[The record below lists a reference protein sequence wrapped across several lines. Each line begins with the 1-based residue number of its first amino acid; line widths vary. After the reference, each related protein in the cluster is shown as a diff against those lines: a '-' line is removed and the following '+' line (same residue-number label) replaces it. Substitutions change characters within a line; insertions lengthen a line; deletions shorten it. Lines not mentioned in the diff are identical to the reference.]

1 MPNLWDRQDGETSK
15 AFAAF
20 CLYRDLP
27 AIDRSVLAA
36 REGHQK
42 DTKGTL
48 RQWKGWS
55 MRNSRRR
62 IRRGDAL
69 ERAQDDI
76 ANMSR
81 AALAKLLPLLQ
92 PTDAG
97 GLDPY
102 QIPLS
107 QIPSW
112 LRTLADLQLKSLGY
126 EDSIALTGK
135 DGGPVKVDTKTQHV
149 FQPSKEVRDDILRI
163 RAQNVAMFASES
175 LLPDSE
181 CRSIA
186 KSCFRY
192 WTRQYDPGRF
202 SDIQRSRMG
211 QRWHGNFGF
220 DFNRQAADVSWGLKQ
235 ATIGQVVK
243 LSQARVSQILSQGL

>member
-1 MPNLWDRQDGETSK
+1 MPNPWDRQHGETPK

-27 AIDRSVLAA
+27 AVDRSILAA
-36 REGHQK
+36 VPQQRKLGGKAPVRNWE
-42 DTKGTL
+42 T
-48 RQWKGWS
+48 WS
-55 MRNSRRR
+55 SLYNWSERSLASDSNLASRRR
-62 IRRGDAL
+62 IRRSDAL

-126 EDSIALTGK
+126 EDRVALTGK

-149 FQPSKEVRDDILRI
+149 FQPSKEVWDDILRI
-163 RAQNVAMFASES
+163 RAEVEKLRDADTDEDTVSDS
-175 LLPDSE
+175 L
-181 CRSIA
+181 
-186 KSCFRY
+186 
-192 WTRQYDPGRF
+192 
-202 SDIQRSRMG
+202 
-211 QRWHGNFGF
+211 
-220 DFNRQAADVSWGLKQ
+220 
-235 ATIGQVVK
+235 
-243 LSQARVSQILSQGL
+243 

>member
-1 MPNLWDRQDGETSK
+1 MLNPWDRQPGETPE

-27 AIDRSVLAA
+27 AVDRSIVAAVAQHRQNGGKAPVRNWETWSSLYNWRERGLASDSDLA
-36 REGHQK
+36 
-42 DTKGTL
+42 
-48 RQWKGWS
+48 
-55 MRNSRRR
+55 SRRR
-62 IRRGDAL
+62 MRRGDTL

-126 EDSIALTGK
+126 EDRVALTGK
-135 DGGPVKVDTKTQHV
+135 DGGPVKVEAKTQHV
-149 FQPSKEVRDDILRI
+149 FQPSKEVWDEILRV
-163 RAQNVAMFASES
+163 RAEVERLRDADTDEDTVSDS
-175 LLPDSE
+175 L
-181 CRSIA
+181 
-186 KSCFRY
+186 
-192 WTRQYDPGRF
+192 
-202 SDIQRSRMG
+202 
-211 QRWHGNFGF
+211 
-220 DFNRQAADVSWGLKQ
+220 
-235 ATIGQVVK
+235 
-243 LSQARVSQILSQGL
+243 

>member
-1 MPNLWDRQDGETSK
+1 MPNLWDRQPGETPR

-20 CLYRDLP
+20 CIYRDLP
-27 AIDRSVLAA
+27 AIDRSIVAAVAQQRENGGKAPVRNWETWSSLYNWSERGLASDSDLA
-36 REGHQK
+36 
-42 DTKGTL
+42 
-48 RQWKGWS
+48 
-55 MRNSRRR
+55 SRRR

-81 AALAKLLPLLQ
+81 PALAKLLPLLQ

-126 EDSIALTGK
+126 EDRVALTGK

-149 FQPSKEVRDDILRI
+149 FQPSKEVWDDILRI
-163 RAQNVAMFASES
+163 RAEVERLRDADTDEDTVSDS
-175 LLPDSE
+175 L
-181 CRSIA
+181 
-186 KSCFRY
+186 
-192 WTRQYDPGRF
+192 
-202 SDIQRSRMG
+202 
-211 QRWHGNFGF
+211 
-220 DFNRQAADVSWGLKQ
+220 
-235 ATIGQVVK
+235 
-243 LSQARVSQILSQGL
+243 